1 MIELKCQKVL
11 TLAKSKVCVDAL
23 FAITGTFL
31 TSIFDFSQKAVMVVM
46 IQCEEFIF
54 VYEQR

>member
-1 MIELKCQKVL
+1 MTELKCQKVL

-46 IQCEEFIF
+46 IQC
-54 VYEQR
+54 RKL

>member
-11 TLAKSKVCVDAL
+11 TLAKSMVCVDTL

-46 IQCEEFIF
+46 IQC
-54 VYEQR
+54 RKL